1 MELRLDRRLAERRI
15 YPAIDVDGSST
26 RHEELLYDR
35 KHLNNAWKLRRVL
48 GGLKDE
54 TGSNAAGLEMLV
66 ERLKTIRTNEALL
79 TEIGKA

>member
-1 MELRLDRRLAERRI
+1 M
-15 YPAIDVDGSST
+15 
-26 RHEELLYDR
+26 
-35 KHLNNAWKLRRVL
+35 L

-66 ERLKTIRTNEALL
+66 ERLKTVRTNEDLL